1 MRFSTTLGERGFSDT
16 DRDPRGFAIKFYTEE
31 GNYDIVGNNTPFF
44 FIRDPIKF
52 PDVIHSRK
60 RNPQTNSRDPNMS
73 WDFISFTPESIQ
85 NIMFLFS
92 DRGVPDGYRHMDG
105 FSAHAFKW
113 VNAKGEA
120 FFVKYH
126 IKSDLKHKPLLPEQ
140 VREIER
146 STMDYFQ
153 KDLYNTIASG

>member
-1 MRFSTTLGERGFSDT
+1 MMRFSTTLGERGFPDT
-16 DRDPRGFAIKFYTEE
+16 DRDPRGFAMKFYTED
-31 GNYDIVGNNTPFF
+31 GIFDMVGNNTPFF

-60 RNPQTNSRDPNMS
+60 RNPQTNMRDPNMS
-73 WDFISFTPESIQ
+73 WDFVSLNPESIQ

-126 IKSDLKHKPLLPEQ
+126 IKADLKHKPLLPEQ
-140 VREIER
+140 VKEIEK
-146 STMDYFQ
+146 STYDYF
-153 KDLYNTIASG
+153 

>member
-1 MRFSTTLGERGFSDT
+1 
-16 DRDPRGFAIKFYTEE
+16 
-31 GNYDIVGNNTPFF
+31 
-44 FIRDPIKF
+44 
-52 PDVIHSRK
+52 
-60 RNPQTNSRDPNMS
+60 
-73 WDFISFTPESIQ
+73 
-85 NIMFLFS
+85 MFLFS

-146 STMDYFQ
+146 STMDYF
-153 KDLYNTIASG
+153 